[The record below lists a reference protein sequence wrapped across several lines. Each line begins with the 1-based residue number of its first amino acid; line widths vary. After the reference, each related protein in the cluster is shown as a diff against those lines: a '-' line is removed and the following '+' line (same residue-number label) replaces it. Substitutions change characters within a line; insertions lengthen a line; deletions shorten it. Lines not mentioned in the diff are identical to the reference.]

1 MSEQAHV
8 APAHTLR
15 RFLHLHGE
23 YCINPSAKN
32 SALADDASWLLE
44 SVIASVSILH
54 TSLSGGEGKC
64 SLDDVVAC
72 LGGIGHQLQ
81 MIQNLVNAVEVSA

>member
-1 MSEQAHV
+1 MSEQAYI

-15 RFLHLHGE
+15 RFLQLQGE
-23 YCINPSAKN
+23 YCISPSAKN

-54 TSLSGGEGKC
+54 TSLSGGEGRC
-64 SLDDVVAC
+64 SLDDVAAC
-72 LGGIGHQLQ
+72 LGGIGHQLRMVQ
-81 MIQNLVNAVEVSA
+81 SLVNAVEVSA